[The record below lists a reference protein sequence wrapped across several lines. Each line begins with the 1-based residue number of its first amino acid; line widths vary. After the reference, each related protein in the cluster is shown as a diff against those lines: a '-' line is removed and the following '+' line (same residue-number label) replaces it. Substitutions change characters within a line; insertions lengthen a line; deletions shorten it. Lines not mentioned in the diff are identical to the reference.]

1 MGDPGC
7 CFENVCKA
15 GGSGRQSRPSP
26 SPADF
31 PSPNARFFLRWHRIW
46 QKLSEAG
53 TWYSFSV
60 PPPFYAFLIF
70 KAIIGLSD
78 KILSNQILS
87 SSLVLWLPFGW
98 KSCGV
103 ADVGRAL
110 PEPGLAEGTVCL
122 NKVYANM
129 GAAEVPIFPPTPA
142 RCTPVHHAS
151 RTLMVVNIGVQ
162 VTQAVTVTDPLKM
175 GRGGVPGPDPA
186 VWAGGCVLL
195 FADGKGKLPG
205 HFLKGGVE
213 RRDEP

>member
-15 GGSGRQSRPSP
+15 GRSGRQSHPPP

-70 KAIIGLSD
+70 KAIIGLSN

-122 NKVYANM
+122 NKVYANV
-129 GAAEVPIFPPTPA
+129 GAAEVPVFHPQLP
-142 RCTPVHHAS
+142 
-151 RTLMVVNIGVQ
+151 
-162 VTQAVTVTDPLKM
+162 DPLLCSRHPGSKYWGPGDPSRHSDRPTQDGL
-175 GRGGVPGPDPA
+175 GRHSRARPRRVGWSLRPPFRL
-186 VWAGGCVLL
+186 WE
-195 FADGKGKLPG
+195 GKLPG